1 MSSLNPNSV
10 FLVWKQMAK
19 TLFVVKGIM
28 YESEPFLNRQI
39 WINSGSDLRHGMSPG
54 MWSTAGTFINKIHTL
69 KPSESEKLIFILAN
83 HDFFFFFAIEYM
95 PGDQDVWENSVCESE
110 FACFS
115 ILAEECLLILF
126 SRPHWVSKKLFEE
139 ITKSWLAVNL
149 ISLYI
154 IFWYLQQCKV

>member
-28 YESEPFLNRQI
+28 YESEPFLNRRI
-39 WINSGSDLRHGMSPG
+39 WINSGSDLWHGMSPG
-54 MWSTAGTFINKIHTL
+54 MWSTAGTFINKFHTL

-83 HDFFFFFAIEYM
+83 HDFFFL
-95 PGDQDVWENSVCESE
+95 C
-110 FACFS
+110 
-115 ILAEECLLILF
+115 
-126 SRPHWVSKKLFEE
+126 HWVHAWRSGRLGKLSLWVRVCMFLHQKSVFWSYFQDPIEFKRNYFEE
-139 ITKSWLAVNL
+139 ITEFWLAVNL
-149 ISLYI
+149 ISLYV